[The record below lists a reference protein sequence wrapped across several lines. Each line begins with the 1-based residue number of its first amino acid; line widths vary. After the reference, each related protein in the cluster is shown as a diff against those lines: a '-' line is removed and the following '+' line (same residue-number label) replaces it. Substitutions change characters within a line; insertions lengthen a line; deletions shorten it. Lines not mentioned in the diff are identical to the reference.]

1 MSAKRALI
9 VDDSR
14 SARIVLSRMLQK
26 YSIEVDTAES
36 AQSAID
42 YLVHHRPDVIFMD
55 HLMPGMDGFQAV
67 QAIKNNPRTATIP
80 IMMYTSQEG
89 ELYVGQA
96 RALGAVGVLPKL
108 VKPVDVS
115 KVLYQLHLLPE
126 RRDLAPPAFVA
137 VNLPPAARKDTPEGQ
152 AQDLLPADWHQ
163 QLEAALRNHDAELR
177 RFVMATL
184 DAQSDRIAGD
194 VRTTLSETPA
204 LQTLRP
210 PPKPQPYW
218 WIAGTLAALLVSAVL
233 AGLYVKARESSRLLV
248 AESARL
254 QQANSQLSLAVQR
267 LTQVQTTP
275 QNMRSEE
282 AALGPSSAGALPG
295 AHSAA
300 SEGQPRI
307 ELVPYG
313 EPPLALGR
321 VDTLR
326 EYIAHL
332 QQQPFSGIVRVSVY
346 RGRFCLAGNAT
357 EGYALAPPELPL
369 AKCDQM
375 GNPFDE
381 ALSPAQRQSLAFANL
396 ASSAHLRTGGAINVM
411 VLDDPADNRIAVPYP
426 AATAGVTAGQWNEI
440 AARNNR
446 VEFTAAPAAAAV
458 P

>member
-9 VDDSR
+9 VDDSK

-115 KVLYQLHLLPE
+115 KVLYQLHLLPD
-126 RRDLAPPAFVA
+126 RRDSTPPAFVA
-137 VNLPPAARKDTPEGQ
+137 VNFPPTARKDDTQ
-152 AQDLLPADWHQ
+152 APDLLPADWHQ

-184 DAQSDRIAGD
+184 DSQADRIAGD
-194 VRTTLSETPA
+194 VRTILNETPA
-204 LQTLRP
+204 LSRP
-210 PPKPQPYW
+210 PRVPPYW
-218 WIAGTLAALLVSAVL
+218 WIAGALAALLLSTTLV
-233 AGLYVKARESSRLLV
+233 GLYLKGRDQGRVLV
-248 AESARL
+248 AENARL
-254 QQANSQLSLAVQR
+254 QQANSQLALAMER
-267 LTQVQTTP
+267 LTHTP
-275 QNMRSEE
+275 VAGELPSE
-282 AALGPSSAGALPG
+282 AVGLAPASTGAPPG
-295 AHSAA
+295 ARAAA
-300 SEGQPRI
+300 SESETRVEP
-307 ELVPYG
+307 VPYG
-313 EPPLALGR
+313 EPPLALAR
-321 VDTLR
+321 VDALR
-326 EYIAHL
+326 DHLARL
-332 QQQPFSGIVRVSVY
+332 QQQPFSGTVRVSVY
-346 RGRFCLAGNAT
+346 RGRFCLSGNAT

-369 AKCDQM
+369 SKCDQM
-375 GNPFDE
+375 GNPFDD

-396 ASSAHLRTGGAINVM
+396 ASSARLRTGGAISVL
-411 VLDDPADNRIAVPYP
+411 VLDDPSDNRAAVPYP
-426 AATAGVTAGQWNEI
+426 TATAGVTAGQWNEI

-446 VEFTAAPAAAAV
+446 VEFTTAATTAGP
-458 P
+458 

>member
-1 MSAKRALI
+1 MLGKRALI
-9 VDDSR
+9 VDDSK

-126 RRDLAPPAFVA
+126 RRDSTPPAFVA
-137 VNLPPAARKDTPEGQ
+137 VNLPPASRKDTLEDQ
-152 AQDLLPADWHQ
+152 APDLLPADWHQ

-184 DAQSDRIAGD
+184 DSQADRIAGD
-194 VRTTLSETPA
+194 VRTTLSEAPGLA
-204 LQTLRP
+204 RSAS
-210 PPKPQPYW
+210 KFQPYW
-218 WIAGTLAALLVSAVL
+218 WIAAALAALLLSTVL
-233 AGLYVKARESSRLLV
+233 TGLYLKARESSRLLV

-254 QQANSQLSLAVQR
+254 QQANSQLTLALQR
-267 LTQVQTTP
+267 LTQTQTTP
-275 QNMRSEE
+275 SEE
-282 AALGPSSAGALPG
+282 GGSAPPSGSALPG
-295 AHSAA
+295 ARGAA
-300 SEGQPRI
+300 PEGEPRI
-307 ELVPYG
+307 EPVPYG
-313 EPPLALGR
+313 ELPLALGR
-321 VDTLR
+321 VDALR
-326 EYIAHL
+326 EYLARL
-332 QQQPFSGIVRVSVY
+332 QQQSFRGTVRVSVY

-369 AKCDQM
+369 SKCDQM

-396 ASSAHLRTGGAINVM
+396 ASSARLRTGSAISVI
-411 VLDDPADNRIAVPYP
+411 VLDDSTDNRVAVPYP
-426 AATAGVTAGQWNEI
+426 TATAGVPAGQWNEI

-446 VEFTAAPAAAAV
+446 VEFTAAAATAG

>member
-126 RRDLAPPAFVA
+126 RRDSTPPAFVA
-137 VNLPPAARKDTPEGQ
+137 VNLPPAARKDAPEGQ
-152 AQDLLPADWHQ
+152 AQDLLPADWNQ

-184 DAQSDRIAGD
+184 DAQADRIAGD
-194 VRTTLSETPA
+194 VRTTLRETPA
-204 LQTLRP
+204 LQALP
-210 PPKPQPYW
+210 PPSKLQQYW
-218 WIAGTLAALLVSAVL
+218 WIAGALAALLVSAVL
-233 AGLYVKARESSRLLV
+233 AGVYVKARESNRLLV
-248 AESARL
+248 TESARM
-254 QQANSQLSLAVQR
+254 QQANSQLTLAVQR
-267 LTQVQTTP
+267 LTEGQTT

-282 AALGPSSAGALPG
+282 ALGSSSAGALPG
-295 AHSAA
+295 ARAA
-300 SEGQPRI
+300 VSESVRTEP
-307 ELVPYG
+307 VPYG

-321 VDTLR
+321 VDVLR
-326 EYIAHL
+326 EYLAHL
-332 QQQPFSGIVRVSVY
+332 QQQTFSGIVRVSVY

-396 ASSAHLRTGGAINVM
+396 ASSAHLRTAGAINVV

>member
-9 VDDSR
+9 VDDSK

-26 YSIEVDTAES
+26 YSIEVDTAET
-36 AQSAID
+36 AQSAIE

-126 RRDLAPPAFVA
+126 RRDSTPPAFVA

-152 AQDLLPADWHQ
+152 AQDLLPADWNQ

-184 DAQSDRIAGD
+184 DAQADRIAGD
-194 VRTTLSETPA
+194 VRTTLRETPA
-204 LQTLRP
+204 LQALP
-210 PPKPQPYW
+210 PLSKLQQYW
-218 WIAGTLAALLVSAVL
+218 WIAGALAALLVSAVL
-233 AGLYVKARESSRLLV
+233 AGVYVKARESNRLLV

-254 QQANSQLSLAVQR
+254 QQANSQLTLALQR
-267 LTQVQTTP
+267 LTQGQTT
-275 QNMRSEE
+275 QKNTRSDE

-295 AHSAA
+295 VHAA
-300 SEGQPRI
+300 VSEGVRTEP
-307 ELVPYG
+307 VPYG

-321 VDTLR
+321 VDALR
-326 EYIAHL
+326 EYLAHL
-332 QQQPFSGIVRVSVY
+332 QQQSFSGIVRISVY
-346 RGRFCLAGNAT
+346 RGRYCLAGNAT

-396 ASSAHLRTGGAINVM
+396 ASSAHLRTGGAINVV

-426 AATAGVTAGQWNEI
+426 AATAGVTAGQWNEV

-446 VEFTAAPAAAAV
+446 VELTAAPAAAAV